1 MSHKCRALEMKTTFQ
16 DLPAVEQKHLQA
28 LQEPFPF
35 APGDGNVE
43 MALSALREKARQQIH
58 LNQACEYH
66 TPSFLVVH
74 FPIEE
79 EFWTR
84 NGLFPTVSGYV
95 CTKWCFKVLE
105 VRAKE
110 REFNCL
116 KICF

>member
-1 MSHKCRALEMKTTFQ
+1 MKTPFQ

-35 APGDGNVE
+35 APSDGNVE

-58 LNQACEYH
+58 LIQACEYH
-66 TPSFLVVH
+66 TPSFFVVY

-84 NGLFPTVSGYV
+84 NGLFPTVSGYILYRLV
-95 CTKWCFKVLE
+95 FKSLRGKGKGKRIE
-105 VRAKE
+105 LFKNL
-110 REFNCL
+110 FF
-116 KICF
+116 KS